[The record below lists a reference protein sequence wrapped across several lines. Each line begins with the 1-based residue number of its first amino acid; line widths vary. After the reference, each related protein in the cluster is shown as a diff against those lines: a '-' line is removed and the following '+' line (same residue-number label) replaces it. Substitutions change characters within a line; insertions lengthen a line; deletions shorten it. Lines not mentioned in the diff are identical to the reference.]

1 MKKFVLIIIGL
12 AIGIV
17 IMGQSID
24 DLLKIADN
32 ISSINYVRDISSFSG
47 ITSFGLSGIAGG
59 SAINSGMSYSATGIV
74 SIGIYKNLN
83 LNIGISSNNALF
95 ASLIFDPTLYQKSE
109 EKAFASYQN
118 ERLNLKMDV
127 INYFFDAM
135 KMNTMINYQT
145 GKSTSLQNLANV
157 DLMRSQYTYDLRMLG
172 ALLNITVDKLS
183 FPPLSVP
190 QIPSNF
196 TPYNKYTLQSQNTD
210 LYFTLNGSIEQNQ
223 SANFSISLN
232 YAWNKPSNSVS
243 QNLENIK
250 KQKYFD
256 DIHILASY
264 VKMYDAQ
271 INSLLQ
277 SYSTIYGNYL
287 AGKASAKD
295 VNSISDKINQY
306 GYERDLLCIEL
317 LREYYLYE
325 VMN

>member
-1 MKKFVLIIIGL
+1 LKKFAFIFITLMIG
-12 AIGIV
+12 V
-17 IMGQSID
+17 VVMGQSID

-32 ISSINYVRDISSFSG
+32 ISSINYVRNISSFSG

-59 SAINSGMSYSATGIV
+59 SAIDTGMSYSATGIV
-74 SIGIYKNLN
+74 NIGIYKNLN

-95 ASLIFDPTLYQKSE
+95 ASLVFDPTLYQKSE
-109 EKAFASYQN
+109 EKAFSSYQS
-118 ERLNLKMDV
+118 ERLDLKMDV

-135 KMNTMINYQT
+135 KMNTMISYQT
-145 GKSTSLQNLANV
+145 GKSTSLQNLANI

-172 ALLNITVDKLS
+172 ALLNITIDKLS

-190 QIPSNF
+190 KIPSSF
-196 TPYNKYTLQSQNTD
+196 TPYNNYTLQPQNTD
-210 LYFTLNGSIEQNQ
+210 LYFTLNGSIEQNH
-223 SANFSISLN
+223 SANFSISVN
-232 YAWNKPSNSVS
+232 YSWNKVSNNVS
-243 QNLENIK
+243 QNLENIQ

-264 VKMYDAQ
+264 IKLYDAK
-271 INSLLQ
+271 INDLLQ
-277 SYSTIYGNYL
+277 TYSTVYGNYL
-287 AGKASAKD
+287 AGKASAND
-295 VNSISDKINQY
+295 VNSISDKINNY

>member
-1 MKKFVLIIIGL
+1 MKKFVFILIGL
-12 AIGIV
+12 TVAIV

-59 SAINSGMSYSATGIV
+59 SAIGNGMSYSATGIV

-83 LNIGISSNNALF
+83 LNIGISSNSALF
-95 ASLIFDPTLYQKSE
+95 ASLIFDPTLYQRSE
-109 EKAFASYQN
+109 EKAFSSYQS
-118 ERLNLKMDV
+118 ERLNLKVDV

-145 GKSTSLQNLANV
+145 GKSTSLQNLANI
-157 DLMRSQYTYDLRMLG
+157 DLMKSQYAYDLKMLG
-172 ALLNITVDKLS
+172 ALLNVKIDKLS

-196 TPYNKYTLQSQNTD
+196 TPYNKYTPQPQNTD

-223 SANFSISLN
+223 SANFSFSVN
-232 YAWNKPSNSVS
+232 YAWNRVSNNPS
-243 QNLENIK
+243 QNLENIQ

-264 VKMYDAQ
+264 VKLYDAK
-271 INSLLQ
+271 INDLLQ

-287 AGKASAKD
+287 AGKASASD
-295 VNSISDKINQY
+295 VNAISDKINRY